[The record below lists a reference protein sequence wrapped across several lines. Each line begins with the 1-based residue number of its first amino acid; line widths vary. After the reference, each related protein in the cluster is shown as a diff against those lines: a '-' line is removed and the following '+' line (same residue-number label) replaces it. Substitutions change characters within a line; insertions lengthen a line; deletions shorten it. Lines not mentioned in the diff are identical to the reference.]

1 MSREDGFGWL
11 LGDYASSNFEE
22 YEGHGESMQKR
33 TVNQT
38 PVIPLAQKPRITFM
52 IRKTELKSPFLFFL
66 FLFTA

>member
-1 MSREDGFGWL
+1 MGLGGFWEIMPQVTL
-11 LGDYASSNFEE
+11 E
-22 YEGHGESMQKR
+22 YEDHGESMQKR

-38 PVIPLAQKPRITFM
+38 PVIPSCPETKNHFM